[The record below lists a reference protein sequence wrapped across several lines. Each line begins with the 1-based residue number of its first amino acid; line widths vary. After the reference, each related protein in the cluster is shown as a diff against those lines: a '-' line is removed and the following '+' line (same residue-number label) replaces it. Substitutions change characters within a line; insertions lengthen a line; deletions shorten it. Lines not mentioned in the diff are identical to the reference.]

1 MTTVTEPFGYFR
13 ATPFGWED
21 CSDEDEGA
29 KALYEITPDQALE
42 ALGWFSRLEIA
53 QARITELERQKT
65 VLVEALSGLL
75 AVVQSNHV
83 PNSGSAQDQARA
95 ALAAVKP
102 TGQEGG
108 AP

>member
-21 CSDEDEGA
+21 CSNEDEGA

-53 QARITELERQKT
+53 QDQIVELGEQNAK
-65 VLVEALSGLL
+65 LVEALSTLL
-75 AVVQSNHV
+75 DVVQRNHV
-83 PNSGSAQDQARA
+83 PNSGAAQDQARA
-95 ALAAVKP
+95 ALASAQPKAM
-102 TGQEGG
+102 E
-108 AP
+108 